1 VSEFDIPDEAAML
14 ARIRPKKVRA
24 KKAKPPCKYGPRGAD
39 GYCPKKPKAP
49 KKAREVRVRDL
60 ESVGAAGRQAGE
72 VLRSSKATGEQK
84 REAVGVL
91 GQAVAVESGK
101 KVAEHIA
108 REGRKSL
115 RTAEGRAAAKTLGR
129 GAVSAVKVLAP
140 VAAIAGTLVVGGA
153 VLDANRLRESE
164 KKADAELKRT
174 EKTLGRRLTDKEHET
189 LRQQYIEF
197 FYKQPVVNPYLG
209 K

>member
-1 VSEFDIPDEAAML
+1 M
-14 ARIRPKKVRA
+14 
-24 KKAKPPCKYGPRGAD
+24 
-39 GYCPKKPKAP
+39 
-49 KKAREVRVRDL
+49 
-60 ESVGAAGRQAGE
+60 
-72 VLRSSKATGEQK
+72 LRSSKATGSQK

-91 GQAVAVESGK
+91 GEAIAVESGK
-101 KVAEHIA
+101 KVVEHIG
-108 REGRKSL
+108 REAKKSL
-115 RTAEGRAAAKTLGR
+115 RTKEGREAAKTLGR

-140 VAAIAGTLVVGGA
+140 VAAIAGTLAVGGA